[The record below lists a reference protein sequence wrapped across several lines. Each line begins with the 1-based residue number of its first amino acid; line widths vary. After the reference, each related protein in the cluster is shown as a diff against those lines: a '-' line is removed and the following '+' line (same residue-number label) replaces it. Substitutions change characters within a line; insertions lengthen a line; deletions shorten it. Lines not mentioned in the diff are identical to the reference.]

1 MIDNNLKGLLQTIR
15 EDKATVLKGLRKQ
28 DQDRTY
34 KTPEVIDILELSFAL
49 VEASIM
55 TKMEEALNNSK
66 LTTSPIP
73 GHM

>member
-1 MIDNNLKGLLQTIR
+1 MIDNNLKGLLQTIQ
-15 EDKATVLKGLRKQ
+15 EDKAIVLKGLREQ
-28 DQDRTY
+28 DQERAY

-55 TKMEEALNNSK
+55 TKMEEALNK
-66 LTTSPIP
+66 GEQTTSPIP